1 MSMVDDNSTIPS
13 SDTPETSRN
22 SAEES
27 DAPDAEFFTGP
38 TTDFF
43 DYEGLLSPDE
53 QELLATARTVFE
65 RDVRPVVAEHW
76 NNSTFP
82 FEVIPALTALNLV
95 DLCARGDNFLLHG
108 FMTLELSRVDASIS
122 TFVGVHSGLFAAA
135 IAQLGTDDQR
145 ERFLA
150 DAISLR
156 KIGAFALTEPEH
168 GSDVSR
174 NMETTATRTGSTWTL
189 NGVKRWIGSGTF
201 AANVLVWARD
211 TDDDQI
217 KGFIVDAT
225 LAGFTATAIENKIA
239 LRIVQNADITLDNV
253 AVDERDR
260 LPGATSFRD
269 TNRLLT
275 NSRVW
280 VGWQTAGLQFAAY
293 DYALAYAL
301 KRQQFGKPIASF
313 QLVQEKLVRMLEN
326 ATASLGTM
334 VRIAQLQQAG
344 TLRPE
349 HAAMAKASSSAR
361 MRDSVALGR
370 SVLGGNGISTDFGM
384 ARVFAD
390 AEALYT
396 YEGSYEINTLVV
408 GRAITGISAFQ

>member
-1 MSMVDDNSTIPS
+1 MSTVV
-13 SDTPETSRN
+13 
-22 SAEES
+22 ES
-27 DAPDAEFFTGP
+27 PKIGGTQVDAPSPEFYTGP

-43 DYEGLLSPDE
+43 SYQDFLTIDE
-53 QELLATARTVFE
+53 QNLVAAARAVFE
-65 RDVRPVVAEHW
+65 REIRPVVAEHW
-76 NNSTFP
+76 NNETFP
-82 FEVIPALTALNLV
+82 FEIIPALTALNLV

-108 FMTLELSRVDASIS
+108 FMTVELARVDASIS

-145 ERFLA
+145 DRYLA
-150 DAISLR
+150 DAVSLR
-156 KIGAFALTEPEH
+156 KIGAFALTEPDH

-174 NMETTATRTGSTWTL
+174 NMETTATRTGDSWTL

-211 TDDDQI
+211 TADDQI

-225 LAGFTATAIENKIA
+225 LAGFTAEKIENKIA
-239 LRIVQNADITLDNV
+239 LRIVQNATITLRNV
-253 AVDERDR
+253 VVAERDR

-280 VGWQTAGLQFAAY
+280 VGWQSVGLQFAAY
-293 DYALAYAL
+293 DYALGYAL
-301 KRQQFGKPIASF
+301 ERRQFGKPIASF
-313 QLVQEKLVRMLEN
+313 QLVQEKLVRILEN
-326 ATASLGTM
+326 ATTSLGLM

-349 HAAMAKASSSAR
+349 HAAMAKASASAR
-361 MRDSVALGR
+361 MRESVALGR
-370 SVLGGNGISTDFGM
+370 SVFGGNGISTDYGM

-396 YEGSYEINTLVV
+396 YEGSYEVNTLVV

>member
-1 MSMVDDNSTIPS
+1 MSIAVDSPQIGSTEACS
-13 SDTPETSRN
+13 PE
-22 SAEES
+22 
-27 DAPDAEFFTGP
+27 FYTGP
-38 TTDFF
+38 TADFF
-43 DYEGLLSPDE
+43 SYQD
-53 QELLATARTVFE
+53 LLAPEEQQLVAEARAVLE
-65 RDVRPVVAEHW
+65 RDVRPIVAEHW
-76 NNSTFP
+76 NNATFP
-82 FEVIPALTALNLV
+82 FEIIPTLAALNLV
-95 DLCARGDNFLLHG
+95 DLCARGNNFLLHG
-108 FMTLELSRVDASIS
+108 FMTVELARVDASIS

-145 ERFLA
+145 DRYLA

-156 KIGAFALTEPEH
+156 RIGAFALTEPDH

-174 NMETTATRTGSTWTL
+174 NMETTATRTGASWTL

-211 TDDDQI
+211 TADDQI
-217 KGFIVDAT
+217 KGFIVSSA
-225 LAGFTATAIENKIA
+225 LQGFTAEKIENKIA
-239 LRIVQNADITLDNV
+239 LRIVQNATITLDNV
-253 AVDERDR
+253 VVAERDR

-280 VGWQTAGLQFAAY
+280 VGWQTVGLQFAAY
-293 DYALAYAL
+293 DCALRYALE
-301 KRQQFGKPIASF
+301 RRQFGKPIASF
-313 QLVQEKLVRMLEN
+313 QLVQEKLVRILEN
-326 ATASLGTM
+326 ATTSLGTM

-349 HAAMAKASSSAR
+349 HAAMAKASASGR
-361 MRDSVALGR
+361 MRESVALGR

-390 AEALYT
+390 AEALFT

>member
-1 MSMVDDNSTIPS
+1 M
-13 SDTPETSRN
+13 
-22 SAEES
+22 
-27 DAPDAEFFTGP
+27 DAPSPEFYTGS

-43 DYEGLLSPDE
+43 SYQDFLTADE
-53 QELLATARTVFE
+53 RNLVATARAVFE
-65 RDVRPVVAEHW
+65 REIRPVVAEHW
-76 NNSTFP
+76 NNETFP
-82 FEVIPALTALNLV
+82 FEIIPALTTLNLV

-108 FMTLELSRVDASIS
+108 FMTVELSRVDASIS

-145 ERFLA
+145 DRYLA
-150 DAISLR
+150 DAVSLR
-156 KIGAFALTEPEH
+156 KIGAFALTEPNH

-174 NMETTATRTGSTWTL
+174 NMETTATRTGDFWTL

-211 TDDDQI
+211 TADDQI

-225 LAGFTATAIENKIA
+225 LDGFTAEKIENKIA
-239 LRIVQNADITLDNV
+239 LRIVQNATITLQNV
-253 AVDERDR
+253 VVAERDR

-280 VGWQTAGLQFAAY
+280 VGWQSVGLQFAAY
-293 DYALAYAL
+293 DYALRYAL
-301 KRQQFGKPIASF
+301 ERRQFGKPIASF
-313 QLVQEKLVRMLEN
+313 QLVQEKLVRILEN
-326 ATASLGTM
+326 ATTSLGLM

-349 HAAMAKASSSAR
+349 HAAMAKASASAR
-361 MRDSVALGR
+361 MRESVALGR
-370 SVLGGNGISTDFGM
+370 SVFGGNGISTDYGM

-396 YEGSYEINTLVV
+396 YEGSYEVNTLVV

>member
-1 MSMVDDNSTIPS
+1 MSIVVDSTQTGS
-13 SDTPETSRN
+13 TDM
-22 SAEES
+22 
-27 DAPDAEFFTGP
+27 DAPTPEFFTEP
-38 TTDFF
+38 TDDFLSYQ
-43 DYEGLLSPDE
+43 DLLTPEE
-53 QELLATARTVFE
+53 QQLLTNARAVFE
-65 RDVRPVVAEHW
+65 RDVRPVIAEHW
-76 NNSTFP
+76 NNATFP
-82 FEVIPALTALNLV
+82 FEVIPALAALNLV
-95 DLCARGDNFLLHG
+95 DLCARGNNYLLHG

-145 ERFLA
+145 ERYLA
-150 DAISLR
+150 DALSLR
-156 KIGAFALTEPEH
+156 KIGAFALTEPNH

-174 NMETTATRTGSTWTL
+174 NMETTATRTGSSWNL

-201 AANVLVWARD
+201 AANVLIWARD
-211 TDDDQI
+211 TADDQI
-217 KGFIVDAT
+217 KGFIVSAD
-225 LAGFTATAIENKIA
+225 LAGFKAEAIENKIA
-239 LRIVQNADITLDNV
+239 LRIVQNATITLDNV
-253 AVDERDR
+253 VVAERDR

-280 VGWQTAGLQFAAY
+280 VGWQSVGLQFAAY
-293 DYALAYAL
+293 DYALRYAL
-301 KRQQFGKPIASF
+301 ERQQFGKPIASF
-313 QLVQEKLVRMLEN
+313 QLVQEKLVRILEN
-326 ATASLGTM
+326 ATTSLGLM

-349 HAAMAKASSSAR
+349 HAAMAKASCSAR
-361 MRDSVALGR
+361 MRESVALGR
-370 SVLGGNGISTDFGM
+370 SVLGGNGISTDYGM

-396 YEGSYEINTLVV
+396 YEGSYEVNTLVV

>member
-1 MSMVDDNSTIPS
+1 MSTVVESPKIG
-13 SDTPETSRN
+13 DTEV
-22 SAEES
+22 
-27 DAPDAEFFTGP
+27 DAPSTEFYTGP

-43 DYEGLLSPDE
+43 SYQDFLTVDE
-53 QELLATARTVFE
+53 QNLVATARAVFE
-65 RDVRPVVAEHW
+65 REIRPVVAEHW
-76 NNSTFP
+76 NNETFP
-82 FEVIPALTALNLV
+82 FEIIPALTALNLV

-108 FMTLELSRVDASIS
+108 FMTVELARVDASIS

-145 ERFLA
+145 DRFLA

-156 KIGAFALTEPEH
+156 KIGAFALTEPDH

-174 NMETTATRTGSTWTL
+174 NMETTATRTGDSWTL

-211 TDDDQI
+211 TADDQI

-225 LAGFTATAIENKIA
+225 LAGFTAEKIENKIA
-239 LRIVQNADITLDNV
+239 LRIVQNATITLKDVVV
-253 AVDERDR
+253 AERDR

-280 VGWQTAGLQFAAY
+280 VGWQSVGLQFAAY
-293 DYALAYAL
+293 DYALRYAL
-301 KRQQFGKPIASF
+301 ERQQFGQPIASF
-313 QLVQEKLVRMLEN
+313 QLVQEKLVRILEN
-326 ATASLGTM
+326 ATTSLGLM

-349 HAAMAKASSSAR
+349 HAAMAKASASAR
-361 MRDSVALGR
+361 MRESVALGR
-370 SVLGGNGISTDFGM
+370 SVFGGNGISTSWGI

-396 YEGSYEINTLVV
+396 YEGSYEVNTLVV
-408 GRAITGISAFQ
+408 GRAITGISAFE

>member
-1 MSMVDDNSTIPS
+1 MSIAIDSTEIDANSGMHDDAAS
-13 SDTPETSRN
+13 S
-22 SAEES
+22 
-27 DAPDAEFFTGP
+27 EFYTGP
-38 TTDFF
+38 TTDFLSYQ
-43 DYEGLLSPDE
+43 DLLTREE
-53 QELLATARTVFE
+53 QKLLDRARAVFE

-76 NNSTFP
+76 KNATFP
-82 FEVIPALTALNLV
+82 FEVIPALAALNLV

-135 IAQLGTDDQR
+135 IAKLGTDDQR
-145 ERFLA
+145 ERYLA
-150 DAISLR
+150 DAIALR

-174 NMETTATRTGSTWTL
+174 NMETTATRTGSSWTL

-211 TDDDQI
+211 TADDQI
-217 KGFIVDAT
+217 KGFIVNAN
-225 LAGFTATAIENKIA
+225 LPGYTAEAIENKIA
-239 LRIVQNADITLDNV
+239 LRIVQNATITLENV
-253 AVDERDR
+253 IVEERDR

-280 VGWQTAGLQFAAY
+280 VGWQTVGLQFAAY
-293 DYALAYAL
+293 DYALSYAL
-301 KRQQFGKPIASF
+301 ERRQFGKPIASF

-326 ATASLGTM
+326 ATTSLGTM

-349 HAAMAKASSSAR
+349 HAAMAKASASAR
-361 MRDSVALGR
+361 MRESVALGR

-396 YEGSYEINTLVV
+396 YEGSYEVNTLVV

>member
-1 MSMVDDNSTIPS
+1 
-13 SDTPETSRN
+13 
-22 SAEES
+22 
-27 DAPDAEFFTGP
+27 
-38 TTDFF
+38 
-43 DYEGLLSPDE
+43 
-53 QELLATARTVFE
+53 
-65 RDVRPVVAEHW
+65 
-76 NNSTFP
+76 
-82 FEVIPALTALNLV
+82 
-95 DLCARGDNFLLHG
+95 
-108 FMTLELSRVDASIS
+108 
-122 TFVGVHSGLFAAA
+122 
-135 IAQLGTDDQR
+135 
-145 ERFLA
+145 
-150 DAISLR
+150 
-156 KIGAFALTEPEH
+156 
-168 GSDVSR
+168 
-174 NMETTATRTGSTWTL
+174 
-189 NGVKRWIGSGTF
+189 
-201 AANVLVWARD
+201 
-211 TDDDQI
+211 
-217 KGFIVDAT
+217 

-239 LRIVQNADITLDNV
+239 LRIVQNANITLDNV
-253 AVDERDR
+253 VVDERDR

-280 VGWQTAGLQFAAY
+280 VGWQTVGLQFAAY

>member
-1 MSMVDDNSTIPS
+1 MSIVVDSPKIGGT
-13 SDTPETSRN
+13 EV
-22 SAEES
+22 
-27 DAPDAEFFTGP
+27 DAPSPEIYTGP
-38 TTDFF
+38 TADFF
-43 DYEGLLSPDE
+43 NYQDLLTPEE
-53 QELLATARTVFE
+53 QQLLAHAREVFE
-65 RDVRPVVAEHW
+65 RDIRPVVAEHW
-76 NNSTFP
+76 NNATFP
-82 FEVIPALTALNLV
+82 FEILPALTALNLV

-108 FMTLELSRVDASIS
+108 FMTVELARVDASIS

-135 IAQLGTDDQR
+135 IAKLGTDDQR

-156 KIGAFALTEPEH
+156 KIGAFALTEPLH

-174 NMETTATRTGSTWTL
+174 NMETTATRTGSNWTL

-225 LAGFTATAIENKIA
+225 SEGFAAEAIENKIA
-239 LRIVQNADITLDNV
+239 LRIVQNATITLDNV
-253 AVDERDR
+253 VVAERDR

-280 VGWQTAGLQFAAY
+280 VGWQTVGLQFAAY
-293 DYALAYAL
+293 DYALNYAL
-301 KRQQFGKPIASF
+301 ERQQFGKPIASF

-326 ATASLGTM
+326 ATTSLGTM
-334 VRIAQLQQAG
+334 VRIAQLQQSG

-349 HAAMAKASSSAR
+349 HAAMAKASASAR
-361 MRDSVALGR
+361 MRESVALGR
-370 SVLGGNGISTDFGM
+370 SVLGGNGISTDYGM

-396 YEGSYEINTLVV
+396 YEGSYEVNTLVV

>member
-1 MSMVDDNSTIPS
+1 MSIAVDSPQIGSTEACS
-13 SDTPETSRN
+13 PE
-22 SAEES
+22 
-27 DAPDAEFFTGP
+27 FYTGP
-38 TTDFF
+38 TADFF
-43 DYEGLLSPDE
+43 SYQDLLTPEE
-53 QELLATARTVFE
+53 QQLVAEAREAFE
-65 RDVRPVVAEHW
+65 RYVRPVVAEHW
-76 NNSTFP
+76 NNATFP
-82 FEVIPALTALNLV
+82 FEIIPVLTALNLV
-95 DLCARGDNFLLHG
+95 DLCARGNNFLLHG

-145 ERFLA
+145 ERYLA

-174 NMETTATRTGSTWTL
+174 NMETTATRTGASWTL

-211 TDDDQI
+211 TADDQI
-217 KGFIVDAT
+217 KGFIVGSA
-225 LAGFTATAIENKIA
+225 LEGFTAEKIENKIA
-239 LRIVQNADITLDNV
+239 LRIVQNATITLDNV
-253 AVDERDR
+253 VVAERDR

-280 VGWQTAGLQFAAY
+280 VGWQTVGLQFAAY
-293 DYALAYAL
+293 DCALRYALE
-301 KRQQFGKPIASF
+301 RRQFGKPIASF
-313 QLVQEKLVRMLEN
+313 QLVQEKLVRILEN
-326 ATASLGTM
+326 ATTSLGTM

-349 HAAMAKASSSAR
+349 HAAMAKASASAR
-361 MRDSVALGR
+361 MRESVALGR

-390 AEALYT
+390 AEALFT

>member
-1 MSMVDDNSTIPS
+1 MSIVI
-13 SDTPETSRN
+13 DTPEI
-22 SAEES
+22 
-27 DAPDAEFFTGP
+27 DAANGTDDANTPGHTTPEFFTGP
-38 TTDFF
+38 TADFF
-43 DYEGLLSPDE
+43 SYEDLLTPEDR
-53 QELLATARTVFE
+53 ELLAHAREVFE
-65 RDVRPVVAEHW
+65 RDVRPVVADHW
-76 NNSTFP
+76 NNATFP
-82 FEVIPALTALNLV
+82 FEIIPVLTSLDLV
-95 DLCARGDNFLLHG
+95 GLCARGENYLLHG

-145 ERFLA
+145 DRYLA

-156 KIGAFALTEPEH
+156 KIGAFALTEPDH

-174 NMETTATRTGSTWTL
+174 NMETTATRTGSSWTL

-225 LAGFTATAIENKIA
+225 LPGYTAEAIENKIA
-239 LRIVQNADITLDNV
+239 LRIVQNATITLENV
-253 AVDERDR
+253 VVAERDR

-280 VGWQTAGLQFAAY
+280 VGWQTVGLQFAAY
-293 DYALAYAL
+293 DHALRYALE
-301 KRQQFGKPIASF
+301 RQQFGKPIASF
-313 QLVQEKLVRMLEN
+313 QLVQEKLVRILEN
-326 ATASLGTM
+326 ATMSLGLM

-361 MRDSVALGR
+361 MRESVALGR
-370 SVLGGNGISTDFGM
+370 SVFGGNGISTDYGM

>member
-1 MSMVDDNSTIPS
+1 MSIVIASTDIDATRGIDDATAY
-13 SDTPETSRN
+13 PET
-22 SAEES
+22 
-27 DAPDAEFFTGP
+27 DAASPAFFTGP
-38 TTDFF
+38 TADFF
-43 DYEGLLSPDE
+43 SYQDLLSPEE
-53 QELLATARTVFE
+53 QQLVAQARAVFE
-65 RDVRPVVAEHW
+65 REIRPVVAEHW
-76 NNSTFP
+76 NNATFP
-82 FEVIPALTALNLV
+82 FEIIPVLTSLNLV
-95 DLCARGDNFLLHG
+95 ELCARGNNFLLHG

-135 IAQLGTDDQR
+135 IAQLGTDDQH
-145 ERFLA
+145 ERYLD
-150 DAISLR
+150 DAVSLR

-174 NMETTATRTGSTWTL
+174 NMETTATRSGSSWTL

-211 TDDDQI
+211 TADDQI

-225 LAGFTATAIENKIA
+225 LPGYKAEAIENKIA
-239 LRIVQNADITLDNV
+239 LRIVQNATITLDNV
-253 AVDERDR
+253 VVAERDR
-260 LPGATSFRD
+260 LPGASSFRD

-280 VGWQTAGLQFAAY
+280 VGWQTVGLQFAAY
-293 DYALAYAL
+293 DHALRYALE
-301 KRQQFGKPIASF
+301 RQQFGKPIASF
-313 QLVQEKLVRMLEN
+313 QLVQEKLVRILEN
-326 ATASLGTM
+326 ATTSLGTM

-349 HAAMAKASSSAR
+349 HAALAKASSSAR
-361 MRDSVALGR
+361 MRESVALGR
-370 SVLGGNGISTDFGM
+370 SVFGGNGISTDFGM

>member
-1 MSMVDDNSTIPS
+1 MSIVIDSSEIDATGSRDD
-13 SDTPETSRN
+13 
-22 SAEES
+22 
-27 DAPDAEFFTGP
+27 DAADPGFFTGP

-43 DYEGLLSPDE
+43 SYQDLLTPEE
-53 QELLATARTVFE
+53 QELLAQARTVFE

-76 NNSTFP
+76 QNETFP
-82 FEVIPALTALNLV
+82 FEVIPALSALNLV

-135 IAQLGTDDQR
+135 IAKLGTDDQR
-145 ERFLA
+145 ERYLA
-150 DAISLR
+150 DAIALR

-174 NMETTATRTGSTWTL
+174 NMETTATRSGSSWTL

-225 LAGFTATAIENKIA
+225 LAGFTAEKIENKIA
-239 LRIVQNADITLDNV
+239 LRIVQNATITLENV
-253 AVDERDR
+253 VVAERDR

-280 VGWQTAGLQFAAY
+280 VGWQAVGLQFAAY
-293 DYALAYAL
+293 DYALRYAL
-301 KRQQFGKPIASF
+301 DRRQFGKPIASF

-326 ATASLGTM
+326 ATTSLGTM

-349 HAAMAKASSSAR
+349 HAAMAKASGSAR
-361 MRDSVALGR
+361 MRESVALGR
-370 SVLGGNGISTDFGM
+370 SVFGGNGISTDFGM

>member
-1 MSMVDDNSTIPS
+1 MSTVVESPKIG
-13 SDTPETSRN
+13 DTEV
-22 SAEES
+22 
-27 DAPDAEFFTGP
+27 DAPSTEFYTGP

-43 DYEGLLSPDE
+43 SYQDFLTVDE
-53 QELLATARTVFE
+53 QNLVATARAVFE
-65 RDVRPVVAEHW
+65 REIRPVVAEHW
-76 NNSTFP
+76 NNETFP
-82 FEVIPALTALNLV
+82 FEIIPALTALNLV

-108 FMTLELSRVDASIS
+108 FMTVELARVDASIS

-145 ERFLA
+145 DRFLA

-156 KIGAFALTEPEH
+156 KIGAFALTEPDH

-174 NMETTATRTGSTWTL
+174 NMETTATRTGDSWTL

-211 TDDDQI
+211 TADDQI

-225 LAGFTATAIENKIA
+225 LAGFTAEKIENKIA
-239 LRIVQNADITLDNV
+239 LRIVQNATITLRNV
-253 AVDERDR
+253 VVAERDR

-280 VGWQTAGLQFAAY
+280 VGWQSVGLQFAAY
-293 DYALAYAL
+293 DYALGYAL
-301 KRQQFGKPIASF
+301 ERRQFGKPIASF
-313 QLVQEKLVRMLEN
+313 QLVQEKLVRILEN
-326 ATASLGTM
+326 ATTSLGLM

-349 HAAMAKASSSAR
+349 HAAMAKASASAR
-361 MRDSVALGR
+361 MRESVALGR
-370 SVLGGNGISTDFGM
+370 SVFGGNGISTSWGI

-396 YEGSYEINTLVV
+396 YEGSYEVNTLVV

>member
-1 MSMVDDNSTIPS
+1 MSTVVESPKIG
-13 SDTPETSRN
+13 DTEV
-22 SAEES
+22 
-27 DAPDAEFFTGP
+27 DAPSTEFYTGP

-43 DYEGLLSPDE
+43 SYQDFLTVDE
-53 QELLATARTVFE
+53 QNLVATARAVFE
-65 RDVRPVVAEHW
+65 REIRPVVAEHW
-76 NNSTFP
+76 NNETFP
-82 FEVIPALTALNLV
+82 FEIIPALTALNLV

-108 FMTLELSRVDASIS
+108 FMTVELARVDASIS

-145 ERFLA
+145 DRFLA

-156 KIGAFALTEPEH
+156 KIGAFALTEPDH

-174 NMETTATRTGSTWTL
+174 NMETTATRIGDSWTL

-225 LAGFTATAIENKIA
+225 LAGFTAEKIENKIA
-239 LRIVQNADITLDNV
+239 LRIVQNATITLRNV
-253 AVDERDR
+253 VVAERDR

-280 VGWQTAGLQFAAY
+280 VGWQSVGLQFAAY
-293 DYALAYAL
+293 DYALGYAL
-301 KRQQFGKPIASF
+301 ERRQFGKPIASF
-313 QLVQEKLVRMLEN
+313 QLVQEKLVRILEN
-326 ATASLGTM
+326 ATTSLGLM

-349 HAAMAKASSSAR
+349 HAAMAKASASAR
-361 MRDSVALGR
+361 MRESVALGR
-370 SVLGGNGISTDFGM
+370 SVFGGNGISTSWGI

-396 YEGSYEINTLVV
+396 YEGSYEVNTLVV
-408 GRAITGISAFQ
+408 GRAITGISAFE

>member
-1 MSMVDDNSTIPS
+1 MSTVVESPKIG
-13 SDTPETSRN
+13 DTEV
-22 SAEES
+22 
-27 DAPDAEFFTGP
+27 DAPSPEFYTGP

-43 DYEGLLSPDE
+43 SYQDFLTVDE
-53 QELLATARTVFE
+53 QNLVATARAVFE
-65 RDVRPVVAEHW
+65 REIRPVVAEHW
-76 NNSTFP
+76 NNETFP
-82 FEVIPALTALNLV
+82 FEIIPALSTLNLV

-108 FMTLELSRVDASIS
+108 FMTVELARVDASIS

-145 ERFLA
+145 DRFLA

-156 KIGAFALTEPEH
+156 KIGAFALTEPDH

-174 NMETTATRTGSTWTL
+174 NMETTATRTGDSWTL

-211 TDDDQI
+211 TADDQI

-225 LAGFTATAIENKIA
+225 LAGFTAEKIENKIA
-239 LRIVQNADITLDNV
+239 LRIVQNATITLRNV
-253 AVDERDR
+253 VVAERDR

-280 VGWQTAGLQFAAY
+280 VGWQSVGLQFAAY
-293 DYALAYAL
+293 DYALRYAL
-301 KRQQFGKPIASF
+301 ERRQFGQPIASF
-313 QLVQEKLVRMLEN
+313 QLVQEKLVRILEN
-326 ATASLGTM
+326 ATMSLGLM

-349 HAAMAKASSSAR
+349 HAAMAKASASAR
-361 MRDSVALGR
+361 MRESVALGR
-370 SVLGGNGISTDFGM
+370 SVFGGNGISTSWGI

-390 AEALYT
+390 AEALHT
-396 YEGSYEINTLVV
+396 YEGSYEVNTLVV

>member
-1 MSMVDDNSTIPS
+1 MSTVV
-13 SDTPETSRN
+13 
-22 SAEES
+22 ES
-27 DAPDAEFFTGP
+27 PKIGGTQVDAPSPEFYTGP

-43 DYEGLLSPDE
+43 SYQDFLTIDE
-53 QELLATARTVFE
+53 QNLVAAARAVFE
-65 RDVRPVVAEHW
+65 REIRPVVAEHW
-76 NNSTFP
+76 NNETFP
-82 FEVIPALTALNLV
+82 FEIIPALTALNLV

-108 FMTLELSRVDASIS
+108 FMTVELARVDASIS

-145 ERFLA
+145 DRFLA

-156 KIGAFALTEPEH
+156 KIGAFALTEPDH

-174 NMETTATRTGSTWTL
+174 NMETTATRTGDSWTL

-211 TDDDQI
+211 TADDQI

-225 LAGFTATAIENKIA
+225 LAGFTAEKIENKIA
-239 LRIVQNADITLDNV
+239 LRIVQNATITLRNV
-253 AVDERDR
+253 VVAERDR

-280 VGWQTAGLQFAAY
+280 VGWQSVGLQFAAY
-293 DYALAYAL
+293 DYALGYAL
-301 KRQQFGKPIASF
+301 ERRQFGKPIASF
-313 QLVQEKLVRMLEN
+313 QLVQEKLVRILEN
-326 ATASLGTM
+326 ATTSLGLM

-349 HAAMAKASSSAR
+349 HAAMAKASASAR
-361 MRDSVALGR
+361 MRESVALGR
-370 SVLGGNGISTDFGM
+370 SVFGGNGISTDYGM

-396 YEGSYEINTLVV
+396 YEGSYEVNTLVV

>member
-1 MSMVDDNSTIPS
+1 M
-13 SDTPETSRN
+13 
-22 SAEES
+22 
-27 DAPDAEFFTGP
+27 DAPSPEFFTGP
-38 TTDFF
+38 TADFLSYQ
-43 DYEGLLSPDE
+43 DLLTPEE
-53 QELLATARTVFE
+53 QQLLTNARTVFE
-65 RDVRPVVAEHW
+65 RDVRPIIAEHW
-76 NNSTFP
+76 NNATFP
-82 FEVIPALTALNLV
+82 FEVIPALAALNLV
-95 DLCARGDNFLLHG
+95 DLCARGNNYLLHG

-145 ERFLA
+145 ERYLA
-150 DAISLR
+150 DALSLR
-156 KIGAFALTEPEH
+156 KIGAFALTEPNH

-174 NMETTATRTGSTWTL
+174 NMETTATRTGSSWTL

-201 AANVLVWARD
+201 AANVLIWARD
-211 TDDDQI
+211 TADDQI
-217 KGFIVDAT
+217 KGFIVSAA
-225 LAGFTATAIENKIA
+225 LAGFTAEAIENKIA
-239 LRIVQNADITLDNV
+239 LRIVQNATITLDNV
-253 AVDERDR
+253 VVAERDR

-280 VGWQTAGLQFAAY
+280 VGWQSVGLQFAAY
-293 DYALAYAL
+293 DYALRYAL
-301 KRQQFGKPIASF
+301 ERRQFGKPIASF
-313 QLVQEKLVRMLEN
+313 QLVQEKLVRILEN
-326 ATASLGTM
+326 ATTSLGLM

-349 HAAMAKASSSAR
+349 HAAMAKASCSAR
-361 MRDSVALGR
+361 MRESVALGR
-370 SVLGGNGISTDFGM
+370 SVLGGNGISTDYGM

-396 YEGSYEINTLVV
+396 YEGSYEVNTLVV

>member
-1 MSMVDDNSTIPS
+1 MSIAVDNPQIGSTEAC
-13 SDTPETSRN
+13 TPG
-22 SAEES
+22 
-27 DAPDAEFFTGP
+27 FYTGP

-43 DYEGLLSPDE
+43 GYKDLLTPEE
-53 QELLATARTVFE
+53 QQLVAQARTVFE

-82 FEVIPALTALNLV
+82 FEIIPVLTALNLV

-145 ERFLA
+145 ERYLA

-174 NMETTATRTGSTWTL
+174 NMETTATRSGDSWIL

-211 TDDDQI
+211 TADDQI
-217 KGFIVDAT
+217 KGFIVSAD
-225 LAGFTATAIENKIA
+225 LRGFTAEKIENKIA
-239 LRIVQNADITLDNV
+239 LRIVQNATITLENV
-253 AVDERDR
+253 VVAERDR

-280 VGWQTAGLQFAAY
+280 VGWQSVGLQFAAY
-293 DYALAYAL
+293 DCALRYALE
-301 KRQQFGKPIASF
+301 RQQFGKPIASF

-326 ATASLGTM
+326 VTTSLGTM

-349 HAAMAKASSSAR
+349 HAAMAKASASAR
-361 MRDSVALGR
+361 MRESVALGR

>member
-1 MSMVDDNSTIPS
+1 MSVVVDSPQLGTTEADAST
-13 SDTPETSRN
+13 
-22 SAEES
+22 
-27 DAPDAEFFTGP
+27 FYTGP
-38 TTDFF
+38 TADFF
-43 DYEGLLSPDE
+43 SYQDFLSPDE
-53 QELLATARTVFE
+53 QQLLAHAREVFE
-65 RDVRPVVAEHW
+65 RDIRPVVAEHW
-76 NNSTFP
+76 NNATFP
-82 FEVIPALTALNLV
+82 FEVIPALSALNLV
-95 DLCARGDNFLLHG
+95 DLCARGGNFLLHG
-108 FMTLELSRVDASIS
+108 FMTVELSRVDASIS

-174 NMETTATRTGSTWTL
+174 NMETTATRTGDSWTL
-189 NGVKRWIGSGTF
+189 NGIKRWIGSGTF

-225 LAGFTATAIENKIA
+225 LPGYTAEAIENKIA
-239 LRIVQNADITLDNV
+239 LRIVQNATITLDNV
-253 AVDERDR
+253 VVAERDR
-260 LPGATSFRD
+260 LPGATSFHD

-280 VGWQTAGLQFAAY
+280 VGWQTVGLQFAAY
-293 DYALAYAL
+293 DHALRYALER
-301 KRQQFGKPIASF
+301 KQFGKPIASF
-313 QLVQEKLVRMLEN
+313 QLVQEKLVRILEN
-326 ATASLGTM
+326 ATTSLGTM
-334 VRIAQLQQAG
+334 VRVAQLQQSG
-344 TLRPE
+344 SLRPE
-349 HAAMAKASSSAR
+349 HAAMAKASASAR
-361 MRDSVALGR
+361 MRESVALGR
-370 SVLGGNGISTDFGM
+370 SVLGGNGISTDYGM
-384 ARVFAD
+384 ARIFAD

>member
-1 MSMVDDNSTIPS
+1 MSFVVDNPTISSTIA
-13 SDTPETSRN
+13 PEARQN
-22 SAEES
+22 SGTQPTET
-27 DAPDAEFFTGP
+27 DFYTGP
-38 TTDFF
+38 TADFF
-43 DYEGLLSPDE
+43 GYEDLLSPSE
-53 QELLATARTVFE
+53 QKLLADARLVFE

-82 FEVIPALTALNLV
+82 FEVIPVLSALNLV
-95 DLCARGDNFLLHG
+95 DLCAQGNNFLLHG

-145 ERFLA
+145 ERYLA

-174 NMETTATRTGSTWTL
+174 NMETTATRSGSSWTL

-239 LRIVQNADITLDNV
+239 LRIVQNANITLDNV
-253 AVDERDR
+253 VVDERDR

-280 VGWQTAGLQFAAY
+280 VGWQTVGLQFAAY

-301 KRQQFGKPIASF
+301 KRHQFGKPIASF

>member
-1 MSMVDDNSTIPS
+1 MSIVV
-13 SDTPETSRN
+13 
-22 SAEES
+22 ES
-27 DAPDAEFFTGP
+27 PKIGGTEMDAPSPEFYTGS

-43 DYEGLLSPDE
+43 SYQDFLTADE
-53 QELLATARTVFE
+53 RNLVATARAVFE
-65 RDVRPVVAEHW
+65 REIRPVVAEHW
-76 NNSTFP
+76 NNETFP
-82 FEVIPALTALNLV
+82 FEIIPALTTLNLV

-108 FMTLELSRVDASIS
+108 FMTVELSRVDASIS

-145 ERFLA
+145 DRYLA
-150 DAISLR
+150 DAVSLR
-156 KIGAFALTEPEH
+156 KIGAFALTEPNH

-174 NMETTATRTGSTWTL
+174 NMETTATRTGDFWTL

-211 TDDDQI
+211 TADDQI

-225 LAGFTATAIENKIA
+225 LDGFTAEKIENKIA
-239 LRIVQNADITLDNV
+239 LRIVQNATITLQNV
-253 AVDERDR
+253 VVAERDR

-280 VGWQTAGLQFAAY
+280 VGWQSVGLQFAAY
-293 DYALAYAL
+293 DYALRYAL
-301 KRQQFGKPIASF
+301 ERRQFGKPIASF
-313 QLVQEKLVRMLEN
+313 QLVQEKLVRILEN
-326 ATASLGTM
+326 ATTSLGLM

-349 HAAMAKASSSAR
+349 HAAMAKASASAR
-361 MRDSVALGR
+361 MRESVALGR
-370 SVLGGNGISTDFGM
+370 SVFGGNGISTDYGM

-396 YEGSYEINTLVV
+396 YEGSYEVNTLVV

>member
-1 MSMVDDNSTIPS
+1 MSTVVESPKIG
-13 SDTPETSRN
+13 DTEV
-22 SAEES
+22 
-27 DAPDAEFFTGP
+27 DAPSPEFYTGP

-43 DYEGLLSPDE
+43 SYQDFLTVDE
-53 QELLATARTVFE
+53 QNLVATARAVFE
-65 RDVRPVVAEHW
+65 REIRPVVAEHW
-76 NNSTFP
+76 NNETFP
-82 FEVIPALTALNLV
+82 FEIIPALSNLNLV

-108 FMTLELSRVDASIS
+108 FMTVELARVDASIS

-145 ERFLA
+145 DRFLA

-156 KIGAFALTEPEH
+156 KIGAFALTEPDH

-174 NMETTATRTGSTWTL
+174 NMETTATRTGDSWTL

-211 TDDDQI
+211 TADDQI

-225 LAGFTATAIENKIA
+225 LAGFTAEKIENKIA
-239 LRIVQNADITLDNV
+239 LRIVQNATITLRNV
-253 AVDERDR
+253 VVAERDR

-280 VGWQTAGLQFAAY
+280 VGWQSVGLQFAAY
-293 DYALAYAL
+293 DYALRYAL
-301 KRQQFGKPIASF
+301 ERRQFGKPIASF
-313 QLVQEKLVRMLEN
+313 QLVQEKLVRILEN
-326 ATASLGTM
+326 ATTSLGLM

-349 HAAMAKASSSAR
+349 HAAMAKASASAR
-361 MRDSVALGR
+361 MRESVALGR
-370 SVLGGNGISTDFGM
+370 SVFGGNGISTSWGI

-396 YEGSYEINTLVV
+396 YEGSYEVNTLVV
-408 GRAITGISAFQ
+408 GRAITGISAFE

>member
-1 MSMVDDNSTIPS
+1 MSIASASTETDMTGGPGPASLEADAS
-13 SDTPETSRN
+13 S
-22 SAEES
+22 
-27 DAPDAEFFTGP
+27 PDFYTGP
-38 TTDFF
+38 TADFF
-43 DYEGLLSPDE
+43 SYHDLLTPEE
-53 QELLATARTVFE
+53 QQLVAQARAVFE

-76 NNSTFP
+76 NNATFP
-82 FEVIPALTALNLV
+82 FEIIPVLTSLNLV

-145 ERFLA
+145 ERYLA
-150 DAISLR
+150 DAVSLR

-174 NMETTATRTGSTWTL
+174 NMETTATRSGSNWTL

-211 TDDDQI
+211 TADDQI
-217 KGFIVDAT
+217 KGFIVSAD
-225 LAGFTATAIENKIA
+225 LPGFRADKIENKIA
-239 LRIVQNADITLDNV
+239 LRIVQNATITLDNV
-253 AVDERDR
+253 VVAERDR
-260 LPGATSFRD
+260 LPGATSFHD

-280 VGWQTAGLQFAAY
+280 VGWQTIGLQFAAY
-293 DYALAYAL
+293 DCALRYALE
-301 KRQQFGKPIASF
+301 RRQFGQPIASF

-326 ATASLGTM
+326 ATTSLGTM

-361 MRDSVALGR
+361 MRESVALGR

-384 ARVFAD
+384 ARIFAD

>member
-1 MSMVDDNSTIPS
+1 MSIAIDTSPISGADSS
-13 SDTPETSRN
+13 SDEPGT
-22 SAEES
+22 
-27 DAPDAEFFTGP
+27 EFFTGS
-38 TTDFF
+38 TADFF
-43 DYEGLLSPDE
+43 CYQDLLTAEE
-53 QELLATARTVFE
+53 QQLLAHAREVFE

-76 NNSTFP
+76 NNETFP
-82 FEVIPALTALNLV
+82 FEVIPALTELNLV

-108 FMTLELSRVDASIS
+108 FMTLELARVDASIS

-135 IAQLGTDDQR
+135 IAKLGTDDQR
-145 ERFLA
+145 DRYLA
-150 DAISLR
+150 DAVALR

-174 NMETTATRTGSTWTL
+174 NMETTATRSGSSWTL

-225 LAGFTATAIENKIA
+225 LAGFTTTKIENKIA
-239 LRIVQNADITLDNV
+239 LRIVQNATITLKNV
-253 AVDERDR
+253 VVAERDR

-280 VGWQTAGLQFAAY
+280 VGWQAVGLQFAAY
-293 DYALAYAL
+293 DYALRYAL
-301 KRQQFGKPIASF
+301 ERQQFGKPIASF
-313 QLVQEKLVRMLEN
+313 QLVQEKLVRILEN
-326 ATASLGTM
+326 ATTSLGTM
-334 VRIAQLQQAG
+334 VRIAQLQQNG

-349 HAAMAKASSSAR
+349 HAALAKASGSAR
-361 MRDSVALGR
+361 MRESVALGR

>member
-1 MSMVDDNSTIPS
+1 MSIAVDSPQIGSTEAS
-13 SDTPETSRN
+13 TPG
-22 SAEES
+22 
-27 DAPDAEFFTGP
+27 FYTGP
-38 TTDFF
+38 TADFF
-43 DYEGLLSPDE
+43 CYEDLLTPEE
-53 QELLATARTVFE
+53 QQLVAQARAVFE

-76 NNSTFP
+76 NNATFP
-82 FEVIPALTALNLV
+82 FEIIPVLTALNLV

-145 ERFLA
+145 DRYLA

-174 NMETTATRTGSTWTL
+174 NMETTATRSGDSWTL

-211 TDDDQI
+211 TADDQI
-217 KGFIVDAT
+217 KGFIVSAA
-225 LAGFTATAIENKIA
+225 LNGFTAEKIENKIA
-239 LRIVQNADITLDNV
+239 LRIVQNATITLDNV
-253 AVDERDR
+253 VVAERDR

-280 VGWQTAGLQFAAY
+280 VGWQTVGLQFAAY
-293 DYALAYAL
+293 DCALRYALE
-301 KRQQFGKPIASF
+301 RQQFGKPIASF

-326 ATASLGTM
+326 ATTSLGTM

-349 HAAMAKASSSAR
+349 HAAMAKASASAR
-361 MRDSVALGR
+361 MRESVALGR
-370 SVLGGNGISTDFGM
+370 SVLGGNGISTDYGM

>member
-1 MSMVDDNSTIPS
+1 MSIAVDSPQIGSTEAS
-13 SDTPETSRN
+13 TPG
-22 SAEES
+22 
-27 DAPDAEFFTGP
+27 FYTGP
-38 TTDFF
+38 TADFF
-43 DYEGLLSPDE
+43 CYEDLLTPEE
-53 QELLATARTVFE
+53 QQLVAQARAVFE

-76 NNSTFP
+76 NNATFP
-82 FEVIPALTALNLV
+82 FEIIPVLTALNLV

-145 ERFLA
+145 DRYLA

-156 KIGAFALTEPEH
+156 KIGAFALTEPAH

-174 NMETTATRTGSTWTL
+174 NMETTATRSGDSWTL

-211 TDDDQI
+211 TADDQI
-217 KGFIVDAT
+217 KGFIVSAA
-225 LAGFTATAIENKIA
+225 LNGFTAEKIENKIA
-239 LRIVQNADITLDNV
+239 LRIVQNATITLDNV
-253 AVDERDR
+253 VVAERDR

-280 VGWQTAGLQFAAY
+280 VGWQTVGLQFAAY
-293 DYALAYAL
+293 DCALRYALE
-301 KRQQFGKPIASF
+301 RQQFGKPIASF

-326 ATASLGTM
+326 ATTSLGTM

-349 HAAMAKASSSAR
+349 HAAMAKASASAR
-361 MRDSVALGR
+361 MRESVALGR
-370 SVLGGNGISTDFGM
+370 SVLGGNGISTDYGM

>member
-1 MSMVDDNSTIPS
+1 MN
-13 SDTPETSRN
+13 
-22 SAEES
+22 
-27 DAPDAEFFTGP
+27 DAPPPGQANPQADAPSPEFYTGP
-38 TTDFF
+38 TADFF
-43 DYEGLLSPDE
+43 SYQDLLTPEE
-53 QELLATARTVFE
+53 QQLVARARAVFE

-76 NNSTFP
+76 NNATFP
-82 FEVIPALTALNLV
+82 FEIIPALTALNLV

-145 ERFLA
+145 ERYLA
-150 DAISLR
+150 DAVSLR

-174 NMETTATRTGSTWTL
+174 NMETTATRSGDSWTL

-211 TDDDQI
+211 TADDQI
-217 KGFIVDAT
+217 KGFIVSAA
-225 LAGFTATAIENKIA
+225 LRGFTADKIENKIA
-239 LRIVQNADITLDNV
+239 LRIVQNATITLDNV
-253 AVDERDR
+253 VVAERDR

-280 VGWQTAGLQFAAY
+280 VGWQTVGLQFAAY
-293 DYALAYAL
+293 DCALRYALE
-301 KRQQFGKPIASF
+301 RQQFSKPIASF
-313 QLVQEKLVRMLEN
+313 QLVQEKLVRILEN
-326 ATASLGTM
+326 ATTSLGTM

-349 HAAMAKASSSAR
+349 HAAMAKASASAR

-384 ARVFAD
+384 ARIFAD

>member
-1 MSMVDDNSTIPS
+1 MSIVIASTDIAATRGIDDATAY
-13 SDTPETSRN
+13 PET
-22 SAEES
+22 
-27 DAPDAEFFTGP
+27 DAASPAFFTGP
-38 TTDFF
+38 TADFF
-43 DYEGLLSPDE
+43 SYQDLLSPEE
-53 QELLATARTVFE
+53 QQLVAQARAVFE
-65 RDVRPVVAEHW
+65 REIRPVVAEHW
-76 NNSTFP
+76 NNATFP
-82 FEVIPALTALNLV
+82 FEIIPVLTSLNLV
-95 DLCARGDNFLLHG
+95 ELCARGNNFLLHG

-145 ERFLA
+145 ERYLD
-150 DAISLR
+150 DAVSLR

-174 NMETTATRTGSTWTL
+174 NMETTATRSGSSWTL

-211 TDDDQI
+211 TADDQI

-225 LAGFTATAIENKIA
+225 LPGYKAEAIENKIA
-239 LRIVQNADITLDNV
+239 LRIVQNATITLDNV
-253 AVDERDR
+253 VVAERDR
-260 LPGATSFRD
+260 LPGASSFRD

-280 VGWQTAGLQFAAY
+280 VGWQTVGLQFAAY
-293 DYALAYAL
+293 DHALRYALE
-301 KRQQFGKPIASF
+301 RQQFGKPIASF
-313 QLVQEKLVRMLEN
+313 QLVQEKLVRILEN
-326 ATASLGTM
+326 ATTSLGTM

-349 HAAMAKASSSAR
+349 HAALAKASSSAR
-361 MRDSVALGR
+361 MRESVALGR
-370 SVLGGNGISTDFGM
+370 SVFGGNGISTDFGM

>member
-1 MSMVDDNSTIPS
+1 MSIVIASTDIAATRGIDDATAY
-13 SDTPETSRN
+13 PET
-22 SAEES
+22 
-27 DAPDAEFFTGP
+27 DAASPAFFTGP
-38 TTDFF
+38 TADFF
-43 DYEGLLSPDE
+43 SYQDLLSPEE
-53 QELLATARTVFE
+53 QQLVAQARAVFE
-65 RDVRPVVAEHW
+65 REIRPVVAEHW
-76 NNSTFP
+76 NNATFP
-82 FEVIPALTALNLV
+82 FEIIPVLTSLNLV
-95 DLCARGDNFLLHG
+95 ELCARGNNFLLHG

-135 IAQLGTDDQR
+135 IAQLGTDDQH
-145 ERFLA
+145 ERYLD
-150 DAISLR
+150 DAVSLR

-174 NMETTATRTGSTWTL
+174 NMETTATRSGSSWTL

-211 TDDDQI
+211 TADDQI

-225 LAGFTATAIENKIA
+225 LPGYKAEAIENKIA
-239 LRIVQNADITLDNV
+239 LRIVQNATITLDNV
-253 AVDERDR
+253 VVAERDR
-260 LPGATSFRD
+260 LPGASSFRD

-280 VGWQTAGLQFAAY
+280 VGWQTVGLQFAAY
-293 DYALAYAL
+293 DHALRYALE
-301 KRQQFGKPIASF
+301 RQQFGKPIASF
-313 QLVQEKLVRMLEN
+313 QLVQEKLVRILEN
-326 ATASLGTM
+326 ATTSLGTM

-349 HAAMAKASSSAR
+349 HAALAKASSSAR
-361 MRDSVALGR
+361 MRESVALGR
-370 SVLGGNGISTDFGM
+370 SVFGGNGISTDFGM

>member
-1 MSMVDDNSTIPS
+1 MSTVIDSPEIGSTAA
-13 SDTPETSRN
+13 DAATP
-22 SAEES
+22 
-27 DAPDAEFFTGP
+27 EFFTGS

-43 DYEGLLSPDE
+43 SYEDLLTPE
-53 QELLATARTVFE
+53 ERQLVAQARAVFE

-76 NNSTFP
+76 NNATFP
-82 FEVIPALTALNLV
+82 FEIVPALTALNLV
-95 DLCARGDNFLLHG
+95 ELCARGNNFLLHG

-145 ERFLA
+145 ERYLD

-174 NMETTATRTGSTWTL
+174 NMETTATRSGDSWTL

-201 AANVLVWARD
+201 ASNVLVWARD
-211 TDDDQI
+211 TADDQI
-217 KGFIVDAT
+217 KGFIVSAALD
-225 LAGFTATAIENKIA
+225 GFTAEKIENKIA
-239 LRIVQNADITLDNV
+239 LRIVQNATITLENV
-253 AVDERDR
+253 VVAERDR

-280 VGWQTAGLQFAAY
+280 VGWQTVGLQFAAY
-293 DYALAYAL
+293 DCALRYALD
-301 KRQQFGKPIASF
+301 RQQFGKPIASF

-326 ATASLGTM
+326 ATTSLGTM
-334 VRIAQLQQAG
+334 VRIAQLQQTG

-349 HAAMAKASSSAR
+349 HAAMAKASASTR
-361 MRDSVALGR
+361 MRESVALGR
-370 SVLGGNGISTDFGM
+370 SVLGGNGISTSWGM
-384 ARVFAD
+384 ARIFAD

>member
-1 MSMVDDNSTIPS
+1 MSTVV
-13 SDTPETSRN
+13 
-22 SAEES
+22 ES
-27 DAPDAEFFTGP
+27 PKIGGTQVDAPSPEFYTGP

-43 DYEGLLSPDE
+43 SYQDFLTIDE
-53 QELLATARTVFE
+53 QNLVAAARAVFE
-65 RDVRPVVAEHW
+65 REIRPVVAEHW
-76 NNSTFP
+76 NNETFP
-82 FEVIPALTALNLV
+82 FEIIPALSNLNLV

-108 FMTLELSRVDASIS
+108 FMTVELARVDASIS

-145 ERFLA
+145 DRYLA

-156 KIGAFALTEPEH
+156 KIGAFALTEPDH

-174 NMETTATRTGSTWTL
+174 NMETTATRTGSSWTL

-225 LAGFTATAIENKIA
+225 LPGFRAEKIENKIA
-239 LRIVQNADITLDNV
+239 LRIVQNATITLKDVVV
-253 AVDERDR
+253 AERDR

-280 VGWQTAGLQFAAY
+280 VGWQSVGLQFAAY
-293 DYALAYAL
+293 DYALRYAL
-301 KRQQFGKPIASF
+301 ERQQFGQPIASF
-313 QLVQEKLVRMLEN
+313 QLVQEKLVRILEN
-326 ATASLGTM
+326 ATTSLGLM

-349 HAAMAKASSSAR
+349 HAAMAKASASAR
-361 MRDSVALGR
+361 MRESVALGR
-370 SVLGGNGISTDFGM
+370 SVFGGNGISTDYGM

-396 YEGSYEINTLVV
+396 YEGSYEVNTLVV

>member
-1 MSMVDDNSTIPS
+1 MSIAIDSTEI
-13 SDTPETSRN
+13 
-22 SAEES
+22 
-27 DAPDAEFFTGP
+27 DAPGSMHDDAAGSEFYTGA
-38 TTDFF
+38 TTDFLSYQ
-43 DYEGLLSPDE
+43 DLLTPEE
-53 QELLATARTVFE
+53 QQLLADARAVFE

-76 NNSTFP
+76 KNETFP
-82 FEVIPALTALNLV
+82 FEVIPALSALNLV

-135 IAQLGTDDQR
+135 IAKLGTDDQR
-145 ERFLA
+145 ERYLA
-150 DAISLR
+150 DAIALR

-174 NMETTATRTGSTWTL
+174 NMETTATRSGSSWTL

-225 LAGFTATAIENKIA
+225 LDGFTAEKIENKIA
-239 LRIVQNADITLDNV
+239 LRIVQNATITLENV
-253 AVDERDR
+253 VVAERDR

-280 VGWQTAGLQFAAY
+280 VGWQAVGLQFAAY
-293 DYALAYAL
+293 DYALRYAL
-301 KRQQFGKPIASF
+301 DRRQFGKSIASF
-313 QLVQEKLVRMLEN
+313 QLVQEKLVRILEN
-326 ATASLGTM
+326 ATTSLGTM

-349 HAAMAKASSSAR
+349 HAAMAKASASAR
-361 MRDSVALGR
+361 MRESVALGR

-396 YEGSYEINTLVV
+396 YEGSYEVNTLVV

>member
-1 MSMVDDNSTIPS
+1 MSVVVDSPKFEST
-13 SDTPETSRN
+13 DK
-22 SAEES
+22 
-27 DAPDAEFFTGP
+27 DAAGSEFFTGP
-38 TTDFF
+38 TADFF
-43 DYEGLLSPDE
+43 SYSDLLTPEE
-53 QELLATARTVFE
+53 QQLVAHAREVFE

-76 NNSTFP
+76 KNATFP

-135 IAQLGTDDQR
+135 IAKLGTDDQR
-145 ERFLA
+145 ERYLA

-174 NMETTATRTGSTWTL
+174 NMETTATRDGSSWTL

-217 KGFIVDAT
+217 KGFIVNAN
-225 LAGFTATAIENKIA
+225 LPGYTAEAIENKIA
-239 LRIVQNADITLDNV
+239 LRIVQNATITLDNV
-253 AVDERDR
+253 VVAERDR

-280 VGWQTAGLQFAAY
+280 VGWQTVGLQFAAY
-293 DYALAYAL
+293 DHALRYALE
-301 KRQQFGKPIASF
+301 RQQFGKPIASF
-313 QLVQEKLVRMLEN
+313 QLVQEKLVRILEN
-326 ATASLGTM
+326 ATTSLGTM

-361 MRDSVALGR
+361 MRESVALGR
-370 SVLGGNGISTDFGM
+370 AVLGGNGISTDFGM